1 MRDLKLSTRRK
12 KEKFLVPEDSGI
24 QPKINGMNKQ
34 LASSKLQTYHLIKN
48 RKSGCDKNKV

>member
-1 MRDLKLSTRRK
+1 MRDPKLSTRRK
-12 KEKFLVPEDSGI
+12 KEKFLIPEDSGI